1 MALVETND
9 PASAL
14 SIGHYKASVTYEDA
28 GSGASTVV
36 ALAGFP
42 LGVIPLACWVEITE
56 VFADEADTAITV
68 GDTGGGD
75 YLVGSTTIG
84 DAAVTKVLATAAGS
98 GWMTKPE
105 EDWATDGLAITFSAT
120 ELGDLTAGA
129 LTVHILYHKPE

>member
-28 GSGASTVV
+28 GTEAAAST

-42 LGVIPLACWVEITE
+42 LGVVVLACWVEITE
-56 VFADEADTAITV
+56 EFAGEADAAITV
-68 GDTGGGD
+68 GDTADAD
-75 YLVGSTTIG
+75 YLIGSLSLDG
-84 DAAVTKVLATAAGS
+84 VAPTKMAGTAGS
-98 GWMTKPE
+98 GVLPCLE
-105 EDWATDGLAITFSAT
+105 ADWDGDGLDITWAATD
-120 ELGDLTAGA
+120 LGDLTAGA

>member
-1 MALVETND
+1 LALVETND

-28 GSGASTVV
+28 ATGASTAI

-42 LGVIPLACWVEITE
+42 LGVVVLGCWLEITE
-56 VFADEADTAITV
+56 AFAGEADVAVTV
-68 GDTGGGD
+68 GDTSDGD
-75 YLVGSTTIG
+75 YLITSFNLNAVAATKMADTTIG
-84 DAAVTKVLATAAGS
+84 S
-98 GWMTKPE
+98 GALPCTE
-105 EDWATDGLAITFSAT
+105 ADWDGDGLDITFAAT